1 MILQRLFL
9 VSSLMIL
16 SWNIQ
21 AQDIRMFRDTVLVDD
36 TPYAVFQSMGSVT
49 KQMYSIKN
57 LDGEVLMLIDQSQL
71 RDAEGNALMRFMFT
85 GYPDKKAFMPVSL
98 QFRRRMMRSLVAY
111 NLIEKKQLNEKG
123 LDLFCR
129 NYPGYFETNRI
140 QGVKEKENVVANSTF
155 AEREKTV
162 GSDVSSMVVT
172 NNKTAVSDTIVITA
186 SPVAELKAEP
196 VNELKAEQVA
206 ELKAEPVAIATNPTE
221 PQIANNNE
229 PIAEEPKINY
239 SIVNRDI
246 DQPIYLDGNVI
257 RQDFEEVGLYTVERI
272 KPEAGDAYAVISIY
286 DIRHDFVA
294 EAIVIDNNNIY
305 EFKTYKDG
313 RLRRANV
320 AEGDV
325 YETVKSLAAVLSQLL
340 YL

>member
-1 MILQRLFL
+1 M
-9 VSSLMIL
+9 
-16 SWNIQ
+16 Q

-36 TPYAVFQSMGSVT
+36 VPYAIFQSMGSVT

-57 LDGEVLMLIDQSQL
+57 LEGDLLVLIDQSQL

-111 NLIEKKQLNEKG
+111 DLIDKKQLNEKG

-140 QGVKEKENVVANSTF
+140 QVVKEKENVVANNTF
-155 AEREKTV
+155 AEKEKTV
-162 GSDVSSMVVT
+162 VRDVSSMVVT
-172 NNKTAVSDTIVITA
+172 NNETAVSDTIVIST
-186 SPVAELKAEP
+186 SSVAEI
-196 VNELKAEQVA
+196 
-206 ELKAEPVAIATNPTE
+206 KAEPVATATNPIE
-221 PQIANNNE
+221 PQNANNNE
-229 PIAEEPKINY
+229 PVVEEPKINY

-272 KPEAGDAYAVISIY
+272 KPESGDAYVVISVY

-294 EAIVIDNNNIY
+294 EAIVIENNNTF

-313 RLRRANV
+313 KLRRANV

-325 YETVKSLAAVLSQLL
+325 YESVKLLAAVLSQLL

>member
-1 MILQRLFL
+1 MKLFRLIL
-9 VSSLMIL
+9 VSSMLML
-16 SWNIQ
+16 SWNMQ

-36 TPYAVFQSMGSVT
+36 VPYAIFQSMGSVT

-57 LDGEVLMLIDQSQL
+57 LEGDLLVLIDQSQL

-111 NLIEKKQLNEKG
+111 DLIDKKQLNEKG

-140 QGVKEKENVVANSTF
+140 QVVKEKENVVANNTF
-155 AEREKTV
+155 AEKEKTV
-162 GSDVSSMVVT
+162 VRDVSSMVVT
-172 NNKTAVSDTIVITA
+172 NNETAVSDTIVIST
-186 SPVAELKAEP
+186 SSVAEI
-196 VNELKAEQVA
+196 
-206 ELKAEPVAIATNPTE
+206 KAEPVATATNPIE
-221 PQIANNNE
+221 PQNANNNE
-229 PIAEEPKINY
+229 PVVEEPKINY

-272 KPEAGDAYAVISIY
+272 KPESGDAYVVISVY

-294 EAIVIDNNNIY
+294 EAIVIENNNTF

-313 RLRRANV
+313 KLRRANV

-325 YETVKSLAAVLSQLL
+325 YESVKLLAAVLSQLL

>member
-1 MILQRLFL
+1 MKLFRLILA
-9 VSSLMIL
+9 SSMLML

-36 TPYAVFQSMGSVT
+36 VPYAIFQSMGSVT

-57 LDGEVLMLIDQSQL
+57 LEGDLLVLIDQSQL

-111 NLIEKKQLNEKG
+111 DLIDKKQLNEKG

-140 QGVKEKENVVANSTF
+140 QVVKEKENIVANNTF
-155 AEREKTV
+155 AEKEKTV
-162 GSDVSSMVVT
+162 VRDVSSMVVT
-172 NNKTAVSDTIVITA
+172 NNETAVSDTIVIST
-186 SPVAELKAEP
+186 SSVAEI
-196 VNELKAEQVA
+196 
-206 ELKAEPVAIATNPTE
+206 KAEPVATATNPIE
-221 PQIANNNE
+221 PQNANNNE
-229 PIAEEPKINY
+229 PVVEEPKINY

-272 KPEAGDAYAVISIY
+272 KPESGDAYVVISVY

-294 EAIVIDNNNIY
+294 EAIVIENNNTF

-313 RLRRANV
+313 KLRRANV

-325 YETVKSLAAVLSQLL
+325 YESVKLLAAVLSQLL

>member
-16 SWNIQ
+16 SWHIQ

-140 QGVKEKENVVANSTF
+140 QAVKEKENVVANSTF
-155 AEREKTV
+155 AEREKTLV
-162 GSDVSSMVVT
+162 SDVSSMVVT

-186 SPVAELKAEP
+186 SPVAELKAE
-196 VNELKAEQVA
+196 QVA
-206 ELKAEPVAIATNPTE
+206 ELKVEPVAIATNPTE
-221 PQIANNNE
+221 PQITNNNE
-229 PIAEEPKINY
+229 PIAEETKINY

>member
-1 MILQRLFL
+1 MHLYRLLLGSGFL
-9 VSSLMIL
+9 MLSLHL
-16 SWNIQ
+16 Q
-21 AQDIRMFRDTVLVDD
+21 AQDIRMYRDTVLVDD
-36 TPYAVFQSMGSVT
+36 VPYAVFQSMGSVT
-49 KQMYSIKN
+49 KQMYSVKN
-57 LDGEVLMLIDQSQL
+57 LSGEVLMLIDQSQL

-85 GYPDKKAFMPVSL
+85 GFPEKKAFMPVSI

-111 NLIEKKQLNEKG
+111 NLVEKNQLNEKA

-140 QGVKEKENVVANSTF
+140 QAVKENDIVVSNNSTKEKENSVVVEPT
-155 AEREKTV
+155 TL
-162 GSDVSSMVVT
+162 VVT
-172 NNKTAVSDTIVITA
+172 NNQTAVSDTVVIATTPA
-186 SPVAELKAEP
+186 AELK
-196 VNELKAEQVA
+196 V
-206 ELKAEPVAIATNPTE
+206 EPVAIATE
-221 PQIANNNE
+221 PPSANNNE
-229 PIAEEPKINY
+229 PVVEEPKINY

-272 KPEAGDAYAVISIY
+272 KPDAGDGYYVISVY

-294 EAIVIDNNNIY
+294 EAVVPDNSKTF

-313 RLRRANV
+313 KTRRSNI
-320 AEGDV
+320 AEGDI
-325 YETVKSLAAVLSQLL
+325 YETVKTLSTVLSQLL

>member
-1 MILQRLFL
+1 MILQRLIIF
-9 VSSLMIL
+9 SSLFVL
-16 SWNIQ
+16 SLNLQ
-21 AQDIRMFRDTVLVDD
+21 AQDIRMYRDTVMVDD
-36 TPYAVFQSMGSVT
+36 VPYAVFQSMGSVT

-57 LDGEVLMLIDQSQL
+57 LDGDILVLIDQSQL

-111 NLIEKKQLNEKG
+111 NLISKKQLNEKG

-140 QGVKEKENVVANSTF
+140 MAVNEKETDFVPTVNDMFEKGKIPVKET
-155 AEREKTV
+155 T
-162 GSDVSSMVVT
+162 SMVLT
-172 NNKTAVSDTIVITA
+172 NNEKAVSDTIVLAIPQSNNA
-186 SPVAELKAEP
+186 IVEQRAVVNDAPVL
-196 VNELKAEQVA
+196 
-206 ELKAEPVAIATNPTE
+206 VAIE
-221 PQIANNNE
+221 PQTPPAANNNE
-229 PIAEEPKINY
+229 AALQEPKINY

-246 DQPIYLDGNVI
+246 DQAIYLDGNVI

-272 KPEAGDAYAVISIY
+272 KPETGDAYVVISIY

-294 EAIVIDNNNIY
+294 EAIVIDNNNTY

-313 RLRRANV
+313 KQRRANV

-325 YETVKSLAAVLSQLL
+325 YETVKLLAMTLSQLL